1 MICEVLSLI
10 TACKSSCGN
19 IFTDVSHSVQGGF
32 GMSFQGVGTTGMRSF
47 LGLGMSR
54 GGYVWGGY
62 LPPDIGPE
70 GVGSHP

>member
-1 MICEVLSLI
+1 MGIP
-10 TACKSSCGN
+10 GP
-19 IFTDVSHSVQGGF
+19 
-32 GMSFQGVGTTGMRSF
+32 MSFQGVGTTGMRSF

-62 LPPDIGPE
+62 RPPDIGPE